1 MDHGGLDFGS
11 SRVAL
16 YSELVRGIR
25 DLSSTTPSH
34 LRALHRI
41 SRFGLLARW
50 TLPVSGLAWG
60 HNRTNQGRRLEK
72 SRSPFSPWRTRR
84 TRDVGIRDD
93 RCTCLRA
100 LPCGVCTARAALP
113 RWRLLQHTAT
123 TASVAWPR
131 ADRLETSACHRACWR
146 RRRRHK
152 ETLKWA
158 LGAHSGHCTGGMD
171 RLPGMLDGEQRAIAA
186 VCHIV
191 CGQHLTPARL
201 EWLSRPSTWHAGAH
215 RTTVVRGV

>member
-60 HNRTNQGRRLEK
+60 HNRTNQGRTLEK
-72 SRSPFSPWRTRR
+72 LCTQPFSPWRTRR
-84 TRDVGIRDD
+84 TRDVGIPDD
-93 RCTCLRA
+93 R
-100 LPCGVCTARAALP
+100 
-113 RWRLLQHTAT
+113 
-123 TASVAWPR
+123 
-131 ADRLETSACHRACWR
+131 RACERCRVGSALLVR
-146 RRRRHK
+146 R
-152 ETLKWA
+152 
-158 LGAHSGHCTGGMD
+158 C
-171 RLPGMLDGEQRAIAA
+171 
-186 VCHIV
+186 
-191 CGQHLTPARL
+191 
-201 EWLSRPSTWHAGAH
+201 HAGGFSSIRQLLPLWHGHVPTGLKHQQPPRMLAAAAATQRDLEVGARRPL
-215 RTTVVRGV
+215 RTLFGRHGTFARNARR